1 MTIDFKK
8 IHFIGIGGI
17 GMSALARLFKS
28 RGLEVSGSDMSR
40 SEITDALEKE
50 GIKIFLTQVAENI
63 SDEVDCVI
71 YTIAVKG
78 DNPEFAEVKKR
89 GLPIFTYAEMLGKV
103 SADYYTIAIS
113 GTHGKTTTT
122 AMTTKI
128 FQDLNLKPNAIVGSL
143 LSESK
148 SNFVSGESNYF
159 IVEACEYGRSFHN
172 LSPKILVITNL
183 EEDHLD
189 YYADLAEI
197 QGAFK
202 EMVQKVPVD
211 GFIIC
216 DPEDK
221 NLKTVIDEARGQIIN
236 YKKYVEE
243 LPHLFVPGFHNRQ
256 NAAAALAVTEAIKK
270 LSKNAGKIAGE
281 NNSDE
286 INIDFAKESLKSF
299 KGTWRRLEFKGETIN
314 GALVY
319 DDYAHHPSEIKSS
332 LLALKEKYSDKK
344 ILVIF
349 QPHLYSRTKSFLEGF
364 AEVLRQFCDRVI
376 VLPIY
381 AAREKAD
388 GTIDSMMLVEK
399 IYEDKAE
406 HADNFFEAT
415 KLSLDKNINTDWI
428 IVTVGAGDVS
438 RVSNMLALTIVE

>member
-1 MTIDFKK
+1 
-8 IHFIGIGGI
+8 
-17 GMSALARLFKS
+17 
-28 RGLEVSGSDMSR
+28 
-40 SEITDALEKE
+40 
-50 GIKIFLTQVAENI
+50 
-63 SDEVDCVI
+63 
-71 YTIAVKG
+71 
-78 DNPEFAEVKKR
+78 
-89 GLPIFTYAEMLGKV
+89 
-103 SADYYTIAIS
+103 
-113 GTHGKTTTT
+113 
-122 AMTTKI
+122 
-128 FQDLNLKPNAIVGSL
+128 

-202 EMVQKVPVD
+202 EMVQKVPAD

-216 DPEDK
+216 DPEDEI
-221 NLKTVIDEARGQIIN
+221 LKSVIDEAKGQIIN

-243 LPHLFVPGFHNRQ
+243 LPHLFVPGGHNRQ
-256 NAAAALAVTEAIKK
+256 NAAAALAVIEALKK
-270 LSKNAGKIAGE
+270 INKEDSEKIDINA
-281 NNSDE
+281 
-286 INIDFAKESLKSF
+286 AKESLKSF

-364 AEVLRQFCDRVI
+364 AEVLRQFSDRVI

-381 AAREKAD
+381 AAREKSD

-399 IYEDKAE
+399 IYEYKAE

-415 KLSLDKNINTDWI
+415 KLSLDKMINTEWI

-438 RVSNMLALTIVE
+438 RISNMLALTIVE

>member
-50 GIKIFLTQVAENI
+50 GFKIFLSQVAENI
-63 SDEVDCVI
+63 SDDVECVI
-71 YTIAVKG
+71 YTIAVKS

-89 GLPIFTYAEMLGKV
+89 GLPIFTYAEMLGQV

-202 EMVQKVPVD
+202 EMVQKVPAD

-216 DPEDK
+216 DPEDE
-221 NLKTVIDEARGQIIN
+221 NLKTVIDEAKGQVIN
-236 YKKYVEE
+236 YKKYIDE
-243 LPHLFVPGFHNRQ
+243 LPHLFVPGGHNRQ
-256 NAAAALAVTEAIKK
+256 NAAAALAVIETV
-270 LSKNAGKIAGE
+270 KNLEKI
-281 NNSDE
+281 D
-286 INIDFAKESLKSF
+286 INAAKESLKSF

-332 LLALKEKYSDKK
+332 LLALKEKYTDKK

-381 AAREKAD
+381 AAREKPD

-415 KLSLDKNINTDWI
+415 KLSLDKNINTEWI

-438 RVSNMLALTIVE
+438 RISNMLALTIVE

>member
-1 MTIDFKK
+1 MIIDFKK

-50 GIKIFLTQVAENI
+50 GIKIFLSQVAENI
-63 SDEVDCVI
+63 SDDIDCVI

-89 GLPIFTYAEMLGKV
+89 GLPIFTYAEMLGQV
-103 SADYYTIAIS
+103 SSDYYTIAIS

-202 EMVQKVPVD
+202 EMVQKVPAD

-216 DPEDK
+216 DPEDE
-221 NLKTVIDEARGQIIN
+221 NLKTVINEAKGQIIN

-243 LPHLFVPGFHNRQ
+243 LPHLFVPGGHNRQ
-256 NAAAALAVTEAIKK
+256 NAAAALAVIEAVKNIETEIDI
-270 LSKNAGKIAGE
+270 NA
-281 NNSDE
+281 
-286 INIDFAKESLKSF
+286 AKESLKSF

-364 AEVLRQFCDRVI
+364 AEVLRQFSDRVI

-381 AAREKAD
+381 AAREKPD

-415 KLSLDKNINTDWI
+415 KLSLDKMIGTDWI

-438 RVSNMLALTIVE
+438 RISNMLALTIVE

>member
-1 MTIDFKK
+1 
-8 IHFIGIGGI
+8 
-17 GMSALARLFKS
+17 
-28 RGLEVSGSDMSR
+28 
-40 SEITDALEKE
+40 
-50 GIKIFLTQVAENI
+50 
-63 SDEVDCVI
+63 
-71 YTIAVKG
+71 
-78 DNPEFAEVKKR
+78 
-89 GLPIFTYAEMLGKV
+89 
-103 SADYYTIAIS
+103 
-113 GTHGKTTTT
+113 
-122 AMTTKI
+122 
-128 FQDLNLKPNAIVGSL
+128 

-202 EMVQKVPVD
+202 DMVQKVPAD

-216 DPEDK
+216 DPEDE
-221 NLKTVIDEARGQIIN
+221 NLKTVISEVKGQIIN

-243 LPHLFVPGFHNRQ
+243 LPHLFVPGGHNRQ
-256 NAAAALAVTEAIKK
+256 NAAAALAVIEAVKS
-270 LSKNAGKIAGE
+270 LNKNSSDVLVNNMASQEIDIAA
-281 NNSDE
+281 
-286 INIDFAKESLKSF
+286 AKESLKSF

-364 AEVLRQFCDRVI
+364 ADVLRQFCDRVI

-381 AAREKAD
+381 AAREKPD

-415 KLSLDKNINTDWI
+415 KLSLDKMINTEWI

-438 RVSNMLALTIVE
+438 RISNMLALTIVE

>member
-1 MTIDFKK
+1 MTFDFKK
-8 IHFIGIGGI
+8 IYFIGIGGI
-17 GMSALARLFKS
+17 GMSALARLFKN

-40 SEITDALEKE
+40 SEITDSLSQEN
-50 GIKIFLTQVAENI
+50 IKIFLSQNSENLANDI
-63 SDEVDCVI
+63 DCVI
-71 YTIAVKG
+71 YTIAIKE
-78 DNPEFAEVKKR
+78 DNPELVEAQKR
-89 GLPIFTYAEMLGKV
+89 GLSIFTYAEMLGKV
-103 SADYYTIAIS
+103 SSDYYTIAIS

-197 QGAFK
+197 QEAFK
-202 EMVQKVPVD
+202 EMVQKVPAD

-216 DPEDK
+216 DPEDE
-221 NLKTVIDEARGQIIN
+221 NLKSVIGEAKGQIIN

-256 NAAAALAVTEAIKK
+256 NAAAAFAVVE
-270 LSKNAGKIAGE
+270 SVKNSNK
-281 NNSDE
+281 NSEE
-286 INIDFAKESLKSF
+286 IDINTAKESLKSF

-364 AEVLRQFCDRVI
+364 AKVLRQFSDRVI

-381 AAREKAD
+381 AAREKSD

-428 IVTVGAGDVS
+428 IMTVGAGDVS
-438 RVSNMLALTIVE
+438 RISNMLALTIVE

>member
-1 MTIDFKK
+1 MNFDFKR

-40 SEITDALEKE
+40 SEITDTLEKE
-50 GIKIFLTQVAENI
+50 GIKIFLSQTAENI
-63 SDEVDCVI
+63 SDDIECVI
-71 YTIAVKG
+71 YTIAVKE
-78 DNPEFAEVKKR
+78 DNLEFAEVKKR
-89 GLPIFTYAEMLGKV
+89 ALLQEKSLPIFTYAEMLGKV
-103 SADYYTIAIS
+103 SSGYYTIAIS

-128 FQDLNLKPNAIVGSL
+128 FQDLNLKPSAIVGSL

-148 SNFVSGESNYF
+148 SNFVAGESNYF

-202 EMVQKVPVD
+202 EMVQKVPAD

-221 NLKTVIDEARGQIIN
+221 NLKNVIDEAVGQIVN
-236 YKKYVEE
+236 YKKYVKE
-243 LPHLFVPGFHNRQ
+243 LPHLFVPGGHNRQ
-256 NAAAALAVTEAIKK
+256 NAAAALAVI
-270 LSKNAGKIAGE
+270 SVI
-281 NNSDE
+281 NNLEKE
-286 INIDFAKESLKSF
+286 INLDTAKESLKSF

-332 LLALKEKYSDKK
+332 LLALKEKYADKK

-349 QPHLYSRTKSFLEGF
+349 QPHLYSRTKSFLNGF
-364 AEVLRQFCDRVI
+364 ADVLRQFSDRVL

-381 AAREKAD
+381 AAREKPD
-388 GTIDSMMLVEK
+388 GTIDSMMIVEK

-406 HADNFFEAT
+406 HAENFFEAT
-415 KLSLDKNINTDWI
+415 RLSLDKSINTDWV

-438 RVSNMLALTIVE
+438 RISNMLALTIVE

>member
-1 MTIDFKK
+1 MKINFKK

-28 RGLEVSGSDMSR
+28 RGLQVSGSDISR

-50 GIKIFLTQVAENI
+50 GIKIFLSQVAENI
-63 SDEVDCVI
+63 SDDIECVI
-71 YTIAVKG
+71 YTIAVKE
-78 DNPEFAEVKKR
+78 DNPEFVEVKKR
-89 GLPIFTYAEMLGKV
+89 GLPIFTYAEMLGQV
-103 SADYYTIAIS
+103 SSDYYTIAIS

-197 QGAFK
+197 QGSFK
-202 EMVQKVPVD
+202 EMVQKVPAD

-216 DPEDK
+216 DSEDE
-221 NLKTVIDEARGQIIN
+221 NLKNVIDEAKGQIIN
-236 YKKYVEE
+236 YKKYIDD
-243 LPHLFVPGFHNRQ
+243 LPHLFVPGGHNRQ
-256 NAAAALAVTEAIKK
+256 NAAAALAVIDALKK
-270 LSKNAGKIAGE
+270 VNEDDSEKI
-281 NNSDE
+281 E
-286 INIDFAKESLKSF
+286 INSAKESLKNF

-364 AEVLRQFCDRVI
+364 AEVLRQFSDRVI

-381 AAREKAD
+381 AAREKPD

-415 KLSLDKNINTDWI
+415 KLSLDKMINTEWI

-438 RVSNMLALTIVE
+438 RISNMLALTIVE

>member
-1 MTIDFKK
+1 MDFNFKK

-28 RGLEVSGSDMSR
+28 RGVEVSGSDISR

-50 GIKIFLTQVAENI
+50 GIKIFLSQEANNI
-63 SDEVDCVI
+63 SDDIDCVI

-78 DNPEFAEVKKR
+78 DNPEFFEVKKR
-89 GLPIFTYAEMLGKV
+89 ALPIFTYAEMLGKV
-103 SADYYTIAIS
+103 SASYYTIAIS

-122 AMTTKI
+122 AMITKI
-128 FQDLNLKPNAIVGSL
+128 FQDLNLKPSAIVGSL

-148 SNFVSGESNYF
+148 SNFVGGESNYF

-172 LSPKILVITNL
+172 LSPKILVITNI

-189 YYADLAEI
+189 YYKDLAEI
-197 QGAFK
+197 QESFK
-202 EMVQKVPVD
+202 EMVQKIPVD

-216 DPEDK
+216 DPEDE
-221 NLKTVIDEARGQIIN
+221 NLIKVIDEAKGQIIN
-236 YKKYVEE
+236 YKQYLNE
-243 LPHLFVPGFHNRQ
+243 LPNLFVPGGHNRQ
-256 NAAAALAVTEAIKK
+256 NAAAAFAVIEAV
-270 LSKNAGKIAGE
+270 KNIEK
-281 NNSDE
+281 E
-286 INIDFAKESLKSF
+286 IDQGAVKESLKNF
-299 KGTWRRLEFKGETIN
+299 KGTWRRLEYKGETIN

-332 LLALKEKYSDKK
+332 LLALKEKYADKK

-364 AEVLRQFCDRVI
+364 ADVLRQFSDRVL

-381 AAREKAD
+381 AAREKHD
-388 GTIDSMMLVEK
+388 PEIDSLMIVEK

-406 HADNFFEAT
+406 HVDNFFEAT
-415 KLSLDKNINTDWI
+415 KLALDKIINNEWV

-438 RVSNMLALTIVE
+438 RISNMLALTIVE

>member
-28 RGLEVSGSDMSR
+28 RGLQVSGSDISR

-50 GIKIFLTQVAENI
+50 GIKIFLSQVAENI
-63 SDEVDCVI
+63 SDDIDCVI

-78 DNPEFAEVKKR
+78 DNPEFVEVKKR
-89 GLPIFTYAEMLGKV
+89 DLPIFTYAEMLGKV

-197 QGAFK
+197 QEAFK
-202 EMVQKVPVD
+202 EMVQKVPAD

-216 DPEDK
+216 DPEDE
-221 NLKTVIDEARGQIIN
+221 NLKTVIDEAKGQIIN

-243 LPHLFVPGFHNRQ
+243 LPHLFVPGGHNRQ
-256 NAAAALAVTEAIKK
+256 NAAAALAVIEAVKNIETEIDI
-270 LSKNAGKIAGE
+270 NA
-281 NNSDE
+281 
-286 INIDFAKESLKSF
+286 AKESLKSF

-381 AAREKAD
+381 AAREKSD

-415 KLSLDKNINTDWI
+415 KLSLDKMINTEWV

-438 RVSNMLALTIVE
+438 RISNMLALTIVE

>member
-50 GIKIFLTQVAENI
+50 GIKIFLSQEAENI
-63 SDEVDCVI
+63 SDDIDCVI

-78 DNPEFAEVKKR
+78 DNPEFVEVKKH
-89 GLPIFTYAEMLGKV
+89 GLPIFTYAEMLGQV

-122 AMTTKI
+122 AMITKI

-148 SNFVSGESNYF
+148 SNFVSGESKYF

-202 EMVQKVPVD
+202 EMVQKVPAD

-216 DPEDK
+216 DPEDE
-221 NLKTVIDEARGQIIN
+221 NLKNVIDEAKGQIIN

-243 LPHLFVPGFHNRQ
+243 LPHLFVPGGHNRQ
-256 NAAAALAVTEAIKK
+256 NAAAALAVIEAV
-270 LSKNAGKIAGE
+270 KNI
-281 NNSDE
+281 E
-286 INIDFAKESLKSF
+286 IEIDINATKESLKNF

-364 AEVLRQFCDRVI
+364 AEVLHLFSDRVI

-381 AAREKAD
+381 AAREKSD

-406 HADNFFEAT
+406 HANNFFEAT
-415 KLSLDKNINTDWI
+415 KLSLDKMINTEWI

-438 RVSNMLALTIVE
+438 RISNMLALTIVE

>member
-1 MTIDFKK
+1 MIINYKN

-28 RGLEVSGSDMSR
+28 RGLDVSGSDISR

-50 GIKIFLTQVAENI
+50 GIKIFLTQVTENI

-71 YTIAVKG
+71 YTIAVKD
-78 DNPEFAEVKKR
+78 DNPEFTEVKKR

-103 SADYYTIAIS
+103 SADYCTIAIS

-122 AMTTKI
+122 AMATKL

-202 EMVQKVPVD
+202 EMVQKVPAD

-216 DPEDK
+216 DPEDE
-221 NLKTVIDEARGQIIN
+221 NLKNVINEARGQVIN

-243 LPHLFVPGFHNRQ
+243 LPHLFVPGGHNRQ
-256 NAAAALAVTEAIKK
+256 NAAAALAVIEAIK
-270 LSKNAGKIAGE
+270 NIETINEA
-281 NNSDE
+281 NSEEID
-286 INIDFAKESLKSF
+286 INIVKESLKSF

-364 AEVLRQFCDRVI
+364 AEVLRQFSDRVI

-381 AAREKAD
+381 AAREKSD

-406 HADNFFEAT
+406 HSDNFFEAT
-415 KLSLDKNINTDWI
+415 KLSLDKMINTEWI

-438 RVSNMLALTIVE
+438 RISNMLALTIVE

>member
-1 MTIDFKK
+1 MDFKK
-8 IHFIGIGGI
+8 IHFIGVGGI

-50 GIKIFLTQVAENI
+50 GIKIFLAQVAENI

-103 SADYYTIAIS
+103 SSDYYTIAIS

-189 YYADLAEI
+189 YYADLVEI

-202 EMVQKVPVD
+202 EMVQKVPAD
-211 GFIIC
+211 GFIVC
-216 DPEDK
+216 DPEDE
-221 NLKTVIDEARGQIIN
+221 NLKTVIDEAKGQIIN
-236 YKKYVEE
+236 YKKYIDD
-243 LPHLFVPGFHNRQ
+243 LPHLFVPGGHNRQ
-256 NAAAALAVTEAIKK
+256 NAAAALAVIEVV
-270 LSKNAGKIAGE
+270 KNI
-281 NNSDE
+281 E
-286 INIDFAKESLKSF
+286 IGIDINAAKESLKSF

-364 AEVLRQFCDRVI
+364 AEVLRQFSDRVI

-381 AAREKAD
+381 AAREKSD

-415 KLSLDKNINTDWI
+415 KLSLDKNINTEWI

-438 RVSNMLALTIVE
+438 RISNMLALTIVE

>member
-1 MTIDFKK
+1 MDDLKFKK
-8 IHFIGIGGI
+8 IHFVGIGGI

-50 GIKIFLTQVAENI
+50 GIKIFLSQVSENI
-63 SDEVDCVI
+63 SDDVDCVI
-71 YTIAVKG
+71 YTIAVKE
-78 DNPEFAEVKKR
+78 DNPEFVKAKKI

-103 SADYYTIAIS
+103 SSSYYTIAIS

-122 AMTTKI
+122 AMITKI

-172 LSPKILVITNL
+172 LSPKILVITNI

-197 QGAFK
+197 KESFK
-202 EMVQKVPVD
+202 EMVQKVPPD
-211 GFIIC
+211 GFIVC
-216 DPEDK
+216 DSEDE
-221 NLKTVIDEARGQIIN
+221 NLIDVINEAKGRIIN
-236 YKKYVEE
+236 YKKFING
-243 LPHLFVPGFHNRQ
+243 LPHLFVPGVHNRQ
-256 NAAAALAVTEAIKK
+256 NAAAALAVIESIKNIKK
-270 LSKNAGKIAGE
+270 NDSRIEDN
-281 NNSDE
+281 E
-286 INIDFAKESLKSF
+286 ISIEFAKESLKSF
-299 KGTWRRLEFKGETIN
+299 KGTWRRLEYKGETIN

-364 AEVLRQFCDRVI
+364 ADVLRQFSDRVL

-381 AAREKAD
+381 AAREKFD
-388 GTIDSMMLVEK
+388 PEIDSMMLVEK

-406 HADNFFEAT
+406 YADNFFEAT
-415 KLSLDKNINTDWI
+415 KLALDKTINNEWV

-438 RVSNMLALTIVE
+438 RISNMLALTILE

>member
-1 MTIDFKK
+1 MDIHFKK

-17 GMSALARLFKS
+17 GMSALARFFKS
-28 RGLEVSGSDMSR
+28 KGVIVSGSDMSR
-40 SEITDALEKE
+40 SEITDTLEKE
-50 GIKIFLTQVAENI
+50 GIEIFLSQVAENI

-71 YTIAVKG
+71 YTIAVKE
-78 DNPEFAEVKKR
+78 DNTEFIEVKKR
-89 GLPIFTYAEMLGKV
+89 GIPLFTYAEMLGKV

-122 AMTTKI
+122 AMITKI
-128 FQDLNLKPNAIVGSL
+128 FQDVQLKPNAIVGSL

-148 SNFVSGESNYF
+148 SNFVAGESNYF

-172 LSPKILVITNL
+172 LSPTILVITNI

-197 QGAFK
+197 KGAFK
-202 EMVQKVPVD
+202 EMVQKVPD
-211 GFIIC
+211 NGYIIC
-216 DPEDK
+216 DPEDE
-221 NLKTVIDEARGQIIN
+221 NLKEVIDGAKGQVIN

-243 LPHLFVPGFHNRQ
+243 LPHLFVPGAHNRQ
-256 NAAAALAVTEAIKK
+256 NAAAALAVIDAVTTTEKHV
-270 LSKNAGKIAGE
+270 
-281 NNSDE
+281 E
-286 INIDFAKESLKSF
+286 IQAAKESLKTF
-299 KGTWRRLEFKGETIN
+299 KGTWRRLEFKGETIH

-332 LLALKEKYSDKK
+332 LSALKEKYVDKK

-349 QPHLYSRTKSFLEGF
+349 QPHLYSRTKSFLDGF
-364 AEVLRQFCDRVI
+364 ADVLREFSDRVI

-381 AAREKAD
+381 AAREKPD

-406 HADNFFEAT
+406 HADTFFDAT
-415 KLSLDKNINTDWI
+415 KLALDKIINTDWV

-438 RVSNMLALTIVE
+438 RISNMLALTTIE